1 VPQFGSVELSNEV
14 HNLDKGKYMKL
25 INNSKNS
32 LSHDKYNLAIGS
44 IVDVPEE
51 VAKLWL
57 NFEGI
62 TQYYSADDI
71 EAEKEKAVKAALKEV
86 SESKPKTQTKAK
98 TKKK

>member
-1 VPQFGSVELSNEV
+1 
-14 HNLDKGKYMKL
+14 MKL
-25 INNSKNS
+25 INNSKNN
-32 LSHDKYNLAIGS
+32 LSYDKYYLAIGG

-98 TKKK
+98 AKKK